1 MTLVTV
7 LILIHSGKVQL
18 TDVLQS
24 QLVRIL
30 GTTQEIMFA
39 QIVQVI
45 AKNVNPAYMILQ
57 VFVLLVKLAVMLWMR
72 LEIVIVLVQPTVL
85 EQHVLLVHN
94 TAQNVM
100 TLQVHVLP
108 ALLLLLLSTKVNVN
122 A

>member
-1 MTLVTV
+1 MTPVTV

-24 QLVRIL
+24 QHVRIL

-57 VFVLLVKLAVMLWMR
+57 VFVLLVKLAVM
-72 LEIVIVLVQPTVL
+72 
-85 EQHVLLVHN
+85 
-94 TAQNVM
+94 
-100 TLQVHVLP
+100 
-108 ALLLLLLSTKVNVN
+108 
-122 A
+122 

>member
-1 MTLVTV
+1 MTPVTV

-30 GTTQEIMFA
+30 DTTQEIMFA

-85 EQHVLLVHN
+85 EQHVLLVRN
-94 TAQNVM
+94 TVQNVM